1 MKNTGLS
8 PKLPLSTSKVHY
20 DMIFDMNENIKQNF
34 KNLILTSPG
43 ERIMI
48 PDFGVG
54 IKHYLF
60 ELKKEVVFNQIKSDI
75 ENQVDRWMPFVKI
88 DDISLY
94 EGSQEDETKLSLYIR
109 YSIPD
114 LDIAD
119 QLIIN

>member
-1 MKNTGLS
+1 MKNVGLS

-20 DMIFDMNENIKQNF
+20 DMIFDMKENIKQNF

-48 PDFGVG
+48 PNFGVG

-60 ELKKEVVFNQIKSDI
+60 ELRKEVVFNQIKSDI
-75 ENQVDRWMPFVKI
+75 EDQVDRWMPFIKI

-94 EGSQEDETKLSLYIR
+94 ESSQKDETKLSLYIR

>member
-8 PKLPLSTSKVHY
+8 PKLPLSNTKVHY
-20 DMIFDMNENIKQNF
+20 DMIFDMKENIKQNF

-43 ERIMI
+43 ERIML
-48 PDFGVG
+48 PTFGVG

-60 ELKKEVVFNQIKSDI
+60 ELNKEVVFNEIKSDI
-75 ENQVDRWMPFVKI
+75 EEQVSIWMPFLNI
-88 DDISLY
+88 DDIEVY
-94 EGSQEDETKLSLYIR
+94 QDAENDETRLSLYIR

-119 QLIIN
+119 QLIVN

>member
-1 MKNTGLS
+1 
-8 PKLPLSTSKVHY
+8 
-20 DMIFDMNENIKQNF
+20 
-34 KNLILTSPG
+34 
-43 ERIMI
+43 MI